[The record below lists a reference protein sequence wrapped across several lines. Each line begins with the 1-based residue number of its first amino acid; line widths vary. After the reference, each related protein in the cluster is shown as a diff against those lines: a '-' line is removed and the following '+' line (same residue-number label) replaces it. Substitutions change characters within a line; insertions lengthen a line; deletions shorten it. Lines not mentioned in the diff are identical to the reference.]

1 MDGIHNLQL
10 IVDRPLGLTGT
21 DGTMPKNTNIERSP
35 KPLENRRGNPNGD
48 NPPEGSVDDRLHTAH
63 KWTVAVLM
71 IASIVLAAMHLLH
84 FNVVWLARPVIF
96 TFAAG
101 VASYTAVEKT

>member
-1 MDGIHNLQL
+1 M
-10 IVDRPLGLTGT
+10 
-21 DGTMPKNTNIERSP
+21 
-35 KPLENRRGNPNGD
+35 
-48 NPPEGSVDDRLHTAH
+48 HTAH